1 MILCTL
7 KIRHIARSGVWDMGS
22 RIARKNLKIEKK
34 MFKTIAYMLGKCKGF
49 LDYYFYHIGKLAY
62 NKYK

>member
-1 MILCTL
+1 
-7 KIRHIARSGVWDMGS
+7 MGS

-49 LDYYFYHIGKLAY
+49 LNYYFYHIGELAY
-62 NKYK
+62 N